1 MQRGLIWFIAVLCLS
16 LAACGRPAFGPEV
29 RSVDFSELQKNA
41 PPGKLPDAVR
51 PAHYRLDLQVDPR
64 KTQFVGSVSIDLDF
78 AAAVPGIWLHGK
90 DLDVSHISIT
100 AGDVTLPA
108 TWVPVLESGV
118 VWVSFPRRLQAE
130 TATLNIEYK
139 AKFGRNLLGL
149 FNVAEQ
155 GKAYALA
162 KSESIQARRFMPS
175 FDQPAFKAPF
185 DISLTVP
192 EGMRAISNAPV
203 KSEETIDNG
212 LKRVEFETTRPVATY
227 LLSLAVGEFDRVERA
242 PIPPNAYRTEPIPLT
257 GYARAGKGDELDF
270 ILSVTPEL
278 VRIFEEA
285 LELPYPYQKLDIIA
299 APQWPSG
306 ATELAG
312 AITYR
317 ESRILANEGSGQAFI
332 RGILEIHS
340 HELSHMW
347 FGNLVTPPWWDDLW
361 LKEGFASWGTPMA
374 LGEFAPDGGHD
385 IEAVADAISA
395 MHLDSLA
402 AARAVREPI
411 ARNEDIRNAYDAITY
426 RKGMAIIGM
435 IDNYFGPDVFRPAMG
450 KYVETF
456 ADGVAD
462 STQFFDVMGQTT
474 GEPLLTKAF
483 ASFVE
488 QSGLPLLNAQ
498 LQCDTPTGVKVQL
511 RQSRYRPLG
520 SRISDDRLWVIPA
533 CVSWREE
540 GQERRACTMMD
551 KERTLLALGTDICPS
566 YIMPNAGGA
575 GYYRFVLDAD
585 GRARLADALP
595 DLPAAEALATIDSA
609 VAAYKAGALPPKD
622 MLQTLR
628 AGARHRQRQVV
639 QAVMANYDALI
650 NSLPE
655 GSVAQQAA
663 RADASRMIA
672 PVEARLLRQK
682 SGSDDL
688 ELEGRINTF
697 QALVLK
703 DESERARLMEAV
715 KSFTGYEGE
724 RDESAMS
731 SDVYQAALIVAVQD
745 GGVQMADYL
754 LSVRGE
760 IDDPAFDISLASAL
774 GAARSPAASA
784 RVLGLIKEG
793 TLGPRETLSMA
804 MGQMAMPETREAT
817 WQALRGD
824 FPSFLENIP
833 GQRKR
838 LAPRLARRFCDV
850 ARIPELEALFAEY
863 GDLASGH
870 ERALAETIERI
881 ELCDALKTATRDNL
895 AAAFLDSAK

>member
-1 MQRGLIWFIAVLCLS
+1 MQKQSVWLIGALCLFV
-16 LAACGRPAFGPEV
+16 AACGRPAFGPQV
-29 RSVDFSELQKNA
+29 RSVEFSELQKIA
-41 PPGKLPDAVR
+41 PPGKLSETAR
-51 PAHYRLDLQVDPR
+51 PTHYSLDLQVDPR
-64 KTQFVGSVSIDLDF
+64 KTQFSGKVSIDLEL
-78 AAAVPGIWLHGK
+78 AAALPGIWMHGK
-90 DLDVSHISIT
+90 DLDVSRISIR
-100 AGDVTLPA
+100 AGGETLPA
-108 TWVPVLESGV
+108 TWTPVLKSGV

-130 TATLNIEYK
+130 KATLTVDYS

-149 FNVAEQ
+149 FNVTEQ

-185 DISLTVP
+185 DITLTVP
-192 EGMRAISNAPV
+192 EEMRAISNAPV
-203 KSEETIDNG
+203 KSEEQLSNG
-212 LKRVEFETTRPVATY
+212 MKRVAFETTRPVATY
-227 LLSLAVGEFDRVERA
+227 LLSIAIGEFDRAEHA

-257 GYARAGKGDELDF
+257 GYARAGKGEELDF

-278 VRIFEEA
+278 VRIYEEA

-312 AITYR
+312 AITFR

-332 RGILEIHS
+332 RGVLEIHS

-361 LKEGFASWGTPMA
+361 LKEGFASWASAMA
-374 LGEFAPDGGHD
+374 LSEFAPAGGHD
-385 IEAVADAISA
+385 IDAVADAISA
-395 MHLDSLA
+395 MRLDSLA

-411 ARNEDIRNAYDAITY
+411 ERNEDVRNAYDAITY

-462 STQFFDVMGQTT
+462 SPQFFAVMSKTT
-474 GEPLLTKAF
+474 GEPLLAKAF

-488 QSGLPLLNAQ
+488 QSGLPLLSAQ
-498 LQCDTPTGVKVQL
+498 LQCNTPTGVKVQL
-511 RQSRYRPLG
+511 SQSRYRPLG
-520 SRISDDRLWVIPA
+520 SRIKNDRSWVIPV
-533 CVSWREE
+533 CLSW
-540 GQERRACTMMD
+540 QEDGKTQRACTMMD
-551 KERTLLALGTDICPS
+551 KERTLLALGTDTCPS

-575 GYYRFVLDAD
+575 GYYRFVLDSD
-585 GRARLADALP
+585 SRAKLAEALP
-595 DLPAAEALATIDSA
+595 DLPATEALVTIDSA
-609 VAAYKAGALPPKD
+609 MAGYESGALPPKD

-639 QAVMANYDALI
+639 QAVMANYDKLI
-650 NSLPE
+650 NCLPE
-655 GSVAQQAA
+655 GSAAQKAA
-663 RADASRMIA
+663 RENASSMIA

-682 SGSDDL
+682 SGPDDF
-688 ELEGRINTF
+688 ELAGRINTF

-703 DESERARLMEAV
+703 DETERARLMDAV
-715 KSFTGYEGE
+715 KSFTGFDGE

-745 GGVQMADYL
+745 GGVEMIGHL
-754 LSVRGE
+754 LSVRSE

-784 RVLGLIKEG
+784 RVLGLIKDG

-804 MGQMAMPETREAT
+804 LGQMSMPETRGAV
-817 WQALRGD
+817 WQALRDD
-824 FPSFLENIP
+824 FPTFLEHIP

-838 LAPRLARRFCDV
+838 LTPRLAAGFCDT
-850 ARIPELEALFAEY
+850 ARIPELQALFAEY
-863 GDLASGH
+863 GDLAPGH

-881 ELCDALKTATRDNL
+881 ELCDALKTATQDNL
-895 AAAFLDSAK
+895 AAAFMASAQ